1 MVTLSLNVGT
11 SCWLDFNLRP
21 LNPTLHLSLLN
32 WKLTH
37 STFYWEFCSTVRP
50 IAKSTRLITCD
61 EWVNDHKLGKV
72 GSELYGS
79 TNKTT
84 ATSVE
89 LFNQIAD
96 RFRTL
101 WSIISAMQIRDS
113 LHCCSHFASLFS
125 SLLAIIN
132 EWIRD
137 LEF

>member
-1 MVTLSLNVGT
+1 MAGFQFEATETNSSLELVELEFNASNVGIG
-11 SCWLDFNLRP
+11 SFARRN
-21 LNPTLHLSLLN
+21 
-32 WKLTH
+32 
-37 STFYWEFCSTVRP
+37 RP
-50 IAKSTRLITCD
+50 IAKCTRLIACD

-72 GSELYGS
+72 GCELYGS
-79 TNKTT
+79 TNETT

-96 RFRTL
+96 RLRIL

-113 LHCCSHFASLFS
+113 LHCWSHCASLFS